1 MADDAARGRAPR
13 PTASKRPTSYD
24 VAARAGVS
32 QSAVSRAYTDSSG
45 VSAALRRRILA
56 IADELGYRPNAIAQ
70 GLITRRSH
78 LIGLIIPSFVNFY
91 YPEVIT
97 ELNAEIG
104 RRGARLLLF
113 SVDTEDQMSG
123 AVEQLWRFRV
133 DGVIAATGLHADSL
147 RELQDHGTAIVFYNR
162 EPSIALGAAVMV
174 DHADA
179 ETRLVN
185 GLWSAGARRFAVVQG
200 PVNSA
205 VSRARGE
212 GILQTLSGLGATDVR
227 CADGDFRYE
236 SGVAAGVFLLA
247 DGARYDAVVCANDA
261 MALGVMDAAR
271 GKLGLR
277 IPEDLSVTGF
287 DGFGVGRWLAY
298 ELTTMRQPLGRMVT
312 ACVEMLYVRIESGEA
327 FEEVQ
332 G

>member
-1 MADDAARGRAPR
+1 M
-13 PTASKRPTSYD
+13 
-24 VAARAGVS
+24 
-32 QSAVSRAYTDSSG
+32 
-45 VSAALRRRILA
+45 
-56 IADELGYRPNAIAQ
+56 
-70 GLITRRSH
+70 ITRRSH
-78 LIGLIIPSFVNFY
+78 LIGLIVPAFVNFY

-185 GLWSAGARRFAVVQG
+185 GLWNAGARRFAVVQG
-200 PVNSA
+200 PVNSV

-212 GILQTLSGLGATDVR
+212 GILQTLSRLGATDVR

-236 SGVAAGVFLLA
+236 SGVAAGLSLLA
-247 DGARYDAVVCANDA
+247 GGAQHDAVVCANDA

-271 GKLGLR
+271 SKLGLR
-277 IPEDLSVTGF
+277 VPEDLSVTGF
-287 DGFGVGRWLAY
+287 DGRRKPKVSRAA
-298 ELTTMRQPLGRMVT
+298 MQVAAP
-312 ACVEMLYVRIESGEA
+312 A
-327 FEEVQ
+327 
-332 G
+332 